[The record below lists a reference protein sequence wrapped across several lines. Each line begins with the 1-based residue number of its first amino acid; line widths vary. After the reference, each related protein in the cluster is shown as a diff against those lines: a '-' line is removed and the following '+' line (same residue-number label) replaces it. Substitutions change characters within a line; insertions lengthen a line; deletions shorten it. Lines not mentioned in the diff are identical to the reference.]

1 MIKSVHI
8 VGIRGGK
15 GPKGHKIK
23 AIEQMTNTWIKFRGR
38 GDDPRIIKISSRSTL
53 KYFADQFV
61 MQAKTLIMKSL
72 LGFLA
77 DPSSERRLVYEMG
90 LAAAG
95 TLKIHKVDDTV
106 QEICHQTEKFVWMK
120 VLELPHN
127 EMYSKRNVSTFSSFL
142 LSDNLQQEL
151 TSKTSCCIE
160 VYGLIK
166 EPSMLCTP
174 YVFIH
179 GIDAGEVN
187 DVAAKVACLIKQ
199 HLQKCHVG
207 LQSQNDNVDVD
218 SSRVLVRNLS
228 SEISPQDLHQAFG
241 RFGDVRDIY
250 IPQDYH
256 TQQPKRFAFI
266 EYATPE
272 MAREAREEM
281 DKFLIKGQE
290 LEVVYAQ
297 EKRKTPNDMRGRVVD
312 GKFEVGKKILIP
324 TDFDYKASIIGPNGK
339 THQELVAL
347 CGGGMN
353 IQIKMR
359 GGDSNSTRR
368 GSTDEPLHVI
378 LNGTRASVD
387 KAEKLIMELLD
398 TEKARFLD
406 TLANRKR
413 KSLLGTDS
421 LSEHSI
427 EYPRKSCKVMGK
439 TITLT
444 IPLWVMK
451 TGNDLNGK
459 YVTFLILMTI
469 A

>member
-1 MIKSVHI
+1 LIKSVHI
-8 VGIRGGK
+8 VGISHK
-15 GPKGHKIK
+15 GRKGYKIK
-23 AIEQMTNTWIKFRGR
+23 AIEEKTNTLIKFWGR
-38 GDDPRIIKISSRSTL
+38 GDDPRIIKITSCSTL

-72 LGFLA
+72 LEFLA

-95 TLKIHKVDDTV
+95 TVKIHKVDDAV
-106 QEICHQTEKFVWMK
+106 QETCHQTEKLVWMK
-120 VLELPHN
+120 VIELPHN
-127 EMYSKRNVSTFSSFL
+127 EMYSNRNVSTFGSFL
-142 LSDNLQQEL
+142 LSDNLQREL

-160 VYGLIK
+160 VYGLND

-179 GIDAGEVN
+179 GMDAGEVN
-187 DVAAKVACLIKQ
+187 DVAVKVACLIEQ
-199 HLQKCHVG
+199 HLQKCLVG

-218 SSRVLVRNLS
+218 ASRVL
-228 SEISPQDLHQAFG
+228 
-241 RFGDVRDIY
+241 
-250 IPQDYH
+250 
-256 TQQPKRFAFI
+256 
-266 EYATPE
+266 
-272 MAREAREEM
+272 
-281 DKFLIKGQE
+281 
-290 LEVVYAQ
+290 
-297 EKRKTPNDMRGRVVD
+297 
-312 GKFEVGKKILIP
+312 KKIFIP
-324 TDFDYKASIIGPNGK
+324 ADFDYMALIGSKGK
-339 THQELVAL
+339 KHRELVASS
-347 CGGGMN
+347 GGA
-353 IQIKMR
+353 ISISLR
-359 GGDSNSTRR
+359 GVDSNGKVWN

-378 LNGTRASVD
+378 LDGTKASVD

-406 TLANRKR
+406 TVANRKR

-451 TGNDLNGK
+451 AGDDLNGK
-459 YVTFLILMTI
+459 YVTFFILMTI

>member
-8 VGIRGGK
+8 VGIRGDK
-15 GPKGHKIK
+15 GLKGHKIK

-38 GDDPRIIKISSRSTL
+38 GDDPRIIKITSCSSL
-53 KYFADQFV
+53 KYFADKFV

-72 LGFLA
+72 LEFLA

-95 TLKIHKVDDTV
+95 TFKIHKVDDAV

-120 VLELPHN
+120 LLELPHN
-127 EMYSKRNVSTFSSFL
+127 EMYSNRNVSTFGSFL
-142 LSDNLQQEL
+142 LIDNLQREL

-160 VYGLIK
+160 VYGLND

-179 GIDAGEVN
+179 GMDAGEVN
-187 DVAAKVACLIKQ
+187 DVAVKVACLIEQ
-199 HLQKCHVG
+199 HPQKNHVG
-207 LQSQNDNVDVD
+207 LQSQNDNADVD
-218 SSRVLVRNLS
+218 SSRVL
-228 SEISPQDLHQAFG
+228 
-241 RFGDVRDIY
+241 
-250 IPQDYH
+250 
-256 TQQPKRFAFI
+256 
-266 EYATPE
+266 
-272 MAREAREEM
+272 
-281 DKFLIKGQE
+281 
-290 LEVVYAQ
+290 
-297 EKRKTPNDMRGRVVD
+297 
-312 GKFEVGKKILIP
+312 KKIFIP
-324 TDFDYKASIIGPNGK
+324 TDFDYKALIIGPNGK
-339 THQELVAL
+339 KHQELVAL

-353 IQIKMR
+353 IQIKIR
-359 GGDSNSTRR
+359 GGDSNSMRS
-368 GSTDEPLHVI
+368 GSTKEPVHVI
-378 LNGTRASVD
+378 LDGTKASVD

-451 TGNDLNGK
+451 AGNDLNGK
-459 YVTFLILMTI
+459 YMTFLILMTI